1 MTQARGWKP
10 TLRYSPANGIIVD
23 WGIGNEP
30 FSMCCMPEPSCEGP
44 APVPTPKECC
54 DDLPVIQEVDT
65 YDWYRWVPEIMAGF
79 PDASEDMA
87 STYARTAA
95 REFAQKAHVL
105 KRQIGI
111 KLQHGVYRYPLEP
124 FEDEQVQGVMEI
136 DSPQGGCGCE
146 SNQHGLNIGAVR
158 VDQARSELVIEPTH
172 GCCGHHVGYHGPHSI
187 LVTVWSAPTE
197 DSCKHDVFLYEQ
209 YRREITKGARSAMI
223 SDVLAMGSYKTSRGY
238 ANFRGDQMMFN
249 RADTMRRE
257 FEKAMSKA
265 RVEAHTGNKLVL
277 QQPGPLFAS
286 GCCAPHRRH

>member
-1 MTQARGWKP
+1 
-10 TLRYSPANGIIVD
+10 
-23 WGIGNEP
+23 
-30 FSMCCMPEPSCEGP
+30 MCCMPTPSCEGP

-87 STYARTAA
+87 STYARSAA

-124 FEDEQVQGVMEI
+124 FEDEQVQGVMAI
-136 DSPQGGCGCE
+136 DSPQGCCGCE

-172 GCCGHHVGYHGPHSI
+172 GCCGHHVGHHGPHSI
-187 LVTVWSAPTE
+187 LVTVWAAPTE

-238 ANFRGDQMMFN
+238 ANYRGDQMMFA

-257 FEKAMSKA
+257 FETAMRKA
-265 RVEAHTGNKLVL
+265 RVEAHLGNELVL
-277 QQPGPLFAS
+277 QRPGPLLAS
-286 GCCAPHRRH
+286 GCCLPHRRH